1 MSFLMDDHDE
11 FEDDWDDFTPSAQ
24 DTLYEKLESIE
35 NSAAAAKQEVCL
47 PRERKHVVV
56 DSLK

>member
-11 FEDDWDDFTPSAQ
+11 FEDDWDEFTPSAQ

-35 NSAAAAKQEVCL
+35 NNAAATKLEVRFIL
-47 PRERKHVVV
+47 
-56 DSLK
+56 

>member
-35 NSAAAAKQEVCL
+35 NSAAAAKSEVCP
-47 PRERKHVVV
+47 PRER
-56 DSLK
+56 SMWLLTA